1 MTAQGEARGQGQQLS
16 DSIAHDVR
24 ELLSNILV
32 LSDWIEHDVGDPVR
46 VRMHVNQMR
55 AAAQRAN
62 ELMERLSPAGRSA
75 LERAGWATPA
85 PAPITEPRAGWPV
98 PVTERVG
105 AGATSTS
112 AAPAR
117 ANSAANAAERTGFA
131 ANALERAGLTA
142 PAERGGLG
150 AGAAER
156 VNLSANAAANSG
168 ARGSFVRTVS
178 DELPCGYGES
188 VLLVDDEPRVCDS
201 LRRLLEQLGYNPTA
215 ETDPARALEYVQ
227 RQPDRFELVLAD
239 LTMPSMSGI
248 DLARSI
254 RRYAKLPF
262 LLMSGFAN
270 PGNQSVLAAVGI
282 ETVLSKPISVVVL
295 AHAMRIPLDLR
306 RASANQEFCSAWARA
321 R

>member
-1 MTAQGEARGQGQQLS
+1 MTAQGEARGEGQQLS
-16 DSIAHDVR
+16 DSIAHDVSD
-24 ELLSNILV
+24 LLSNIVGLT
-32 LSDWIEHDVGDPVR
+32 DWIEHDLADPVR

-55 AAAQRAN
+55 AAARRAN
-62 ELMERLSPAGRSA
+62 ELMLRLSLIDRPAP
-75 LERAGWATPA
+75 ERRGFSVPA
-85 PAPITEPRAGWPV
+85 PAPVTEPRAGWPI
-98 PVTERVG
+98 PMSERAGWSSTAANAELAGNPAASEERAGIGTVTER
-105 AGATSTS
+105 AT
-112 AAPAR
+112 
-117 ANSAANAAERTGFA
+117 ANAG
-131 ANALERAGLTA
+131 
-142 PAERGGLG
+142 
-150 AGAAER
+150 
-156 VNLSANAAANSG
+156 SAAANG
-168 ARGSFVRTVS
+168 GGRGSFVRTVS
-178 DELPCGYGES
+178 DELPYGYGES

-215 ETDPARALEYVQ
+215 ETNPARALEYVQ

-270 PGNQSVLAAVGI
+270 PGNQSTLAAVGI

-295 AHAMRIPLDLR
+295 AHAMRIPLDQR
-306 RASANQEFCSAWARA
+306 RAAANQEFCNGWARA